1 MFFVIAGV
9 LIMILNLLDVAPFG
23 AWNWEF
29 TGDLWRFTVPF
40 VLAVVWWI
48 WADKSGMNRR
58 REMARMEA
66 RKLKRRK
73 DQLAALNLD
82 ATGRRKGI
90 KR

>member
-1 MFFVIAGV
+1 MLFVIAGV
-9 LIMILNLLDVAPFG
+9 LIMVLNVLDVAPFG
-23 AWNWEF
+23 AWNWNL

-40 VLAVVWWI
+40 VLAVLWWT
-48 WADKSGMNRR
+48 WADKSGLNRR

-73 DQLAALNLD
+73 EQLTAMGMD
-82 ATGRRKGI
+82 ATGQRKSS